1 MRGMCEIE
9 RGKNMA
15 KSGGDFEKGREEGER
30 EKDLRGKG
38 KVNE

>member
-15 KSGGDFEKGREEGER
+15 KSGGDFEKGKKEKER
-30 EKDLRGKG
+30 RT
-38 KVNE
+38 